1 MKLKVLLII
10 TAAVLLC
17 GCVVGSTVAW
27 LVSRAEVDNTFIS
40 GDISIALTET
50 TGGSYPLIPGSDVI
64 KDPKVTVHGGS
75 EACWL
80 FVKVE
85 KSADLDTYITYTLA
99 DGWTALQDGV
109 YYREQPAVTADVTYP
124 FLRGDRV
131 SVKETL
137 TEAQLNALE
146 TSGAYPTLKLTAYA
160 VQQSGIST
168 VEDAWEQAKK
178 LS

>member
-1 MKLKVLLII
+1 MKPKVLLII
-10 TAAVLLC
+10 TAVLLLC

-50 TGGSYPLIPGSDVI
+50 TGLEYELLPGTTVA
-64 KDPKVTVHGGS
+64 KDPKVTVYAGS

-80 FVKVE
+80 FIKVE

-109 YYREQPAVTADVTYP
+109 YYREQPAVTADVAYP
-124 FLRGDRV
+124 VLQDDCIT
-131 SVKETL
+131 VKNDVTV
-137 TEAQLNALE
+137 AQATALKE
-146 TSGAYPTLKLTAYA
+146 SGVYPTLKLTAYA

-168 VEDAWEQAKK
+168 VEEAWEQAKK